1 MAAPLAPPLM
11 MGHRPKAHDVFQPR
25 SLGITHV
32 KRTSFDEN
40 ETVRAR
46 VRFRMGHK
54 GHPTAWLDDLHSMNA
69 LMKGRGDQRSAWT
82 LPMGAPYEHGAAK
95 HRHVGGLKI
104 ARIGD
109 EFVVDFYGP
118 RPIQCEPER
127 FKGYV
132 TVPVSNVKAFELHGE
147 GSGAFETIARNLLP
161 LLLLTL
167 MNGDLAA
174 QTKQD
179 LDVHAQ
185 WAAEPVPVRVFVSAS

>member
-1 MAAPLAPPLM
+1 MPAQWAPPLM
-11 MGHRPKAHDVFQPR
+11 MGLAPKEAVFQPR
-25 SLGITHV
+25 SLGITHE

-40 ETVRAR
+40 VTVRAR
-46 VRFRMGHK
+46 VRFRTGHK

-69 LMKGRGDQRSAWT
+69 LLKGRGDQRSAWT
-82 LPMGAPYEHGAAK
+82 LPMGAPYEHGAATAK

-104 ARIGD
+104 ARIGE

-127 FKGYV
+127 FKCYV
-132 TVPVSNVKAFELHGE
+132 TVPVSNVRAFALRGE

-167 MNGDLAA
+167 MDGDLAGQTA
-174 QTKQD
+174 QD
-179 LDVHAQ
+179 RDVRAQ
-185 WAAEPVPVRVFVSAS
+185 WAAEAVAVSVYAS

>member
-1 MAAPLAPPLM
+1 MPAQWAPPLM
-11 MGHRPKAHDVFQPR
+11 MGHAPKEAVFQPR
-25 SLGITHV
+25 SLGITHE

-40 ETVRAR
+40 DTVRAR
-46 VRFRMGHK
+46 VRFRTGHK
-54 GHPTAWLDDLHSMNA
+54 GDPTAWLDDLHSMDA
-69 LMKGRGDQRSAWT
+69 LMRGRGDQRSAWT
-82 LPMGAPYEHGAAK
+82 LPMGAPYERGAAK

-104 ARIGD
+104 ARVGE

-132 TVPVSNVKAFELHGE
+132 TVPVSNVRAFALHGE

-167 MNGDLAA
+167 MDGYLAG
-174 QTKQD
+174 QTDQD
-179 LDVHAQ
+179 RDVRAQ
-185 WAAEPVPVRVFVSAS
+185 WAAEAVVVSIKAS